1 MSKPFDAADLRRHI
15 AQLLAVTAA
24 SWSIAAAKARSVLSH
39 PQNTTTMTVDVS
51 NRRFVL
57 SGVGA
62 TAFSTAPARSPR
74 PSCTSSKSSRTPSS
88 TSS

>member
-1 MSKPFDAADLRRHI
+1 MSKPFGAADLRRHI

-51 NRRFVL
+51 NCRRFVL
-57 SGVGA
+57 SGVGVGRLKRGP
-62 TAFSTAPARSPR
+62 TTINGLG
-74 PSCTSSKSSRTPSS
+74 TSADLG
-88 TSS
+88 